1 MSKQERRAIYRV
13 TPDSADEMA
22 VTLQTPSGQ
31 RSAAAVIDIN
41 VDGAGTRFASNE
53 AIALGI
59 GERVKLSLSSS
70 RFSAPVELEATVV
83 GKKERESEQDYSFHF
98 QGQGNADTQF
108 PHEFYE
114 MFNRRGAYRA
124 VEPENESPIDVG
136 LRIPDSTGV
145 RNVGTAR
152 LMNISAT
159 GMGAMAA
166 PSTDQAMGDNQ
177 FVEIS
182 LGLPPNMAAINL
194 AAWIHNRELQDK
206 GIYYGLKF
214 DARRSPDFLAMEEE
228 IVDYVMC
235 RYYDKMQQRAL

>member
-1 MSKQERRAIYRV
+1 MGQQNRRASYRV

-22 VTLQTPSGQ
+22 VTLQTLSGQ
-31 RSAAAVIDIN
+31 HSAAEVIDIN
-41 VDGAGTRFASNE
+41 VDGAGTRFASDE

-83 GKKERESEQDYSFHF
+83 GKKERESERDYSFHF
-98 QGQGNADTQF
+98 QGQGKIDTEF
-108 PHEFYE
+108 PQEFYE

-124 VEPENESPIDVG
+124 VEPENENPIDVG
-136 LRIPDSTGV
+136 LRIPDSAGI
-145 RNVGTAR
+145 RSVGIAR

-159 GMGAMAA
+159 GMGALAE
-166 PSTDQAMGDNQ
+166 PDTDQVMGDNQ
-177 FVEIS
+177 FVELS
-182 LGLPPNMAAINL
+182 LGLPPNMTAINL
-194 AAWIHNRELQDK
+194 GAWIHNREVQEQ

-214 DARRSPDFLAMEEE
+214 DAQRSQDFLAMEEE